1 MSCFLSSGDNYKL
14 SIGVDSKMIMIIFYS
29 AMNLGDDLFV
39 IHLCNHYQDKQFL
52 MYCPYRFSHAF
63 KSIANLKLV
72 YNKENIR
79 YYHSSIELQILIGG
93 SLFMQPESKDDIYNK
108 FLFNKSYRYFDDIPF
123 IIVGTNFGPYD
134 NIKHYELHKEWF
146 STLNHITFRDKYSF
160 QLFDDLK
167 NISYAPDMIF
177 SYLLPNVERNHTIG
191 ISCIC
196 NNNRIGL
203 SKYNE
208 KNYIDFLVE
217 LCNMYIEKGYNVA
230 LYSFCIMQKDSVAM
244 QKIFNKIKNKEQV
257 SMIEYNGDTNSF
269 LKDLLSCEY
278 IIGTRFHSI
287 VLALNAGIPVFPI
300 IYNIKTKNLLT
311 DLNFL
316 GHYVTIEDC
325 NNIDFE
331 FVDYNRK
338 TNIKYD
344 SFSEKAL
351 KHFSCIERYLKN
363 SEGTV
368 YDE

>member
-1 MSCFLSSGDNYKL
+1 
-14 SIGVDSKMIMIIFYS
+14 
-29 AMNLGDDLFV
+29 
-39 IHLCNHYQDKQFL
+39 
-52 MYCPYRFSHAF
+52 
-63 KSIANLKLV
+63 
-72 YNKENIR
+72 
-79 YYHSSIELQILIGG
+79 
-93 SLFMQPESKDDIYNK
+93 
-108 FLFNKSYRYFDDIPF
+108 
-123 IIVGTNFGPYD
+123 
-134 NIKHYELHKEWF
+134 
-146 STLNHITFRDKYSF
+146 
-160 QLFDDLK
+160 
-167 NISYAPDMIF
+167 MIF
-177 SYLLPNVERNHTIG
+177 SYLLPKVERNHTIG